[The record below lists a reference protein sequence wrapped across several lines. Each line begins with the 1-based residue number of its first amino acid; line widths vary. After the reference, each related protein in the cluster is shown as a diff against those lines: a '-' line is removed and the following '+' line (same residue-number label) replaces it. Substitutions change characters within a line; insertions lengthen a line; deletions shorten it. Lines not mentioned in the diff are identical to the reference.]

1 MRATLLRCLPL
12 CHQKGVGVTIRQSVP
27 AAEDH
32 DEKFLCSLLPQLQ
45 SLTPRRKEVVKFKIL
60 QIIFQAQYSQSEEET
75 QLQVIVQAMVI
86 WRPTLYLCLFGI

>member
-12 CHQKGVGVTIRQSVP
+12 CHQKGVGVTIRQSAP

-60 QIIFQAQYSQSEEET
+60 QIIFQAQHSQSEEET
-75 QLQVIVQAMVI
+75 QLHGNLETYIVFMFVWHLNI
-86 WRPTLYLCLFGI
+86 KI